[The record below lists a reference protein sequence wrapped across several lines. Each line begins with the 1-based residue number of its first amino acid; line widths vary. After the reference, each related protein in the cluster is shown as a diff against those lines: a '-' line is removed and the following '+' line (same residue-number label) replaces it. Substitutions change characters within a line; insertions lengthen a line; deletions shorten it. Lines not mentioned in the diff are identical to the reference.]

1 MASIHA
7 EVPNDVNIETSH
19 EIIDRVEREALE
31 QLGIMLVIHMDPV
44 ETKDEHVLE
53 AKEKVEKVLR
63 AMDPKLS
70 IHDFR
75 MVPGTDQ
82 INLIFD
88 LVVPFE
94 YDEEEKNNLQLQLME
109 KLQEIDKRYQCVI
122 TMEHS
127 YKAHV

>member
-1 MASIHA
+1 MTGVQTCALPIYIKDQIDLR
-7 EVPNDVNIETSH
+7 VVN
-19 EIIDRVEREALE
+19 
-31 QLGIMLVIHMDPV
+31 GM
-44 ETKDEHVLE
+44 
-53 AKEKVEKVLR
+53 
-63 AMDPKLS
+63 
-70 IHDFR
+70 
-75 MVPGTDQ
+75 GQ

-88 LVVPFE
+88 MVVPFE

>member
-1 MASIHA
+1 M
-7 EVPNDVNIETSH
+7 NIETSH
-19 EIIDRVEREALE
+19 EVIDRVEREALE

-88 LVVPFE
+88 MVIPIE
-94 YDEEEKNNLQLQLME
+94 YEEEKRKHLPLALTERLQ
-109 KLQEIDKRYQCVI
+109 KLDARYQCVI
-122 TMEHS
+122 TVDYNYVAKE
-127 YKAHV
+127 

>member
-1 MASIHA
+1 
-7 EVPNDVNIETSH
+7 
-19 EIIDRVEREALE
+19 
-31 QLGIMLVIHMDPV
+31 MDPV
-44 ETKDEHVLE
+44 ETKDKHVLE

>member
-19 EIIDRVEREALE
+19 EVIDRGGARSIRTAWNYARNTY
-31 QLGIMLVIHMDPV
+31 GSCRD
-44 ETKDEHVLE
+44 KDEHVLE

-82 INLIFD
+82 INLNF
-88 LVVPFE
+88 
-94 YDEEEKNNLQLQLME
+94 
-109 KLQEIDKRYQCVI
+109 
-122 TMEHS
+122 
-127 YKAHV
+127 

>member
-1 MASIHA
+1 
-7 EVPNDVNIETSH
+7 
-19 EIIDRVEREALE
+19 
-31 QLGIMLVIHMDPV
+31 MDPV

-94 YDEEEKNNLQLQLME
+94 YDQKKQDHIRSAIMGVLQIVDPRVCHYSGKELRCKCQRRS
-109 KLQEIDKRYQCVI
+109 IN
-122 TMEHS
+122 T
-127 YKAHV
+127 